1 MLLFRAGVSLALMFG
16 ATPAWCG
23 DVPLPP
29 PRPAFEAAP
38 VAGPVPRLSDP
49 TPATAETPKSAG
61 VADAACE
68 RVRAGGHLEATPVAP
83 VAGAGGCGIAE
94 PVLLKAVMLADGTR
108 VPLQPPALMRCDLA
122 EVLGEWMRDDVA
134 LLALAAGGGLAK
146 VLDADAYACRGR
158 NQVAGARLSEHGRG
172 NAFDFTG
179 VVLRDG
185 RTLTVG
191 AGSAAMAAWRATA
204 CARFTTVLGPG
215 SDGFHES
222 HLHVDLEARRHG
234 GRICQ

>member
-1 MLLFRAGVSLALMFG
+1 MAFVFGVA
-16 ATPAWCG
+16 PAWCG
-23 DVPLPP
+23 DAPLPP
-29 PRPAFEAAP
+29 ARPAFAAAP
-38 VAGPVPRLSDP
+38 VPEPVPRPSDL
-49 TPATAETPKSAG
+49 TPAPAETPKTAE

-68 RVRAGGHLEATPVAP
+68 RVRLGGHVEATPVAP
-83 VAGAGGCGIAE
+83 VVGEGECGIAA
-94 PVLLKAVMLADGTR
+94 PVLLKTIVLDDGTR

-122 EVLGEWMRDDVA
+122 EVLGEWLRDDVE

-146 VLDADAYACRGR
+146 ILDADAYACRGR
-158 NQVAGARLSEHGRG
+158 NQIAGARLSEHGKG

-185 RTLTVG
+185 RTLAV
-191 AGSAAMAAWRATA
+191 SAAATAMAAWTATA
-204 CARFTTVLGPG
+204 CARFATVLGPG

>member
-1 MLLFRAGVSLALMFG
+1 MLLFRAGVSLALLFG
-16 ATPAWCG
+16 AIPAWCG
-23 DVPLPP
+23 DAPLPP
-29 PRPAFEAAP
+29 PRPGFEAAP
-38 VAGPVPRLSDP
+38 VPEPVPRPSDL
-49 TPATAETPKSAG
+49 TPAAAETPTTAEL
-61 VADAACE
+61 ADAACE
-68 RVRAGGHLEATPVAP
+68 RVRLGGHIEATPVAP
-83 VAGAGGCGIAE
+83 VTGEGECGIVA
-94 PVLLKAVMLADGTR
+94 PVMFKAIVLADGTR

-122 EVLGEWMRDDVA
+122 EVFGEWVRDDVA
-134 LLALAAGGGLAK
+134 LLAVAAGGGLAK
-146 VLDADAYACRGR
+146 VLGADAYACRGR

-179 VVLRDG
+179 IVLRDG
-185 RTLTVG
+185 RMQTVG
-191 AGSAAMAAWRATA
+191 SGSATMAAWRATA

>member
-1 MLLFRAGVSLALMFG
+1 MLRSRAGFALLTMFC
-16 ATPAWCG
+16 AAAPARCE
-23 DVPLPP
+23 DAPVPP
-29 PRPAFEAAP
+29 PRPAFGAP
-38 VAGPVPRLSDP
+38 PAPEPVPRPVGLE
-49 TPATAETPKSAG
+49 PAPAE

-68 RVRAGGHLEATPVAP
+68 RVRAGGHVEAPPAAP
-83 VAGAGGCGIAE
+83 VVGEGACGIAA
-94 PVLLKAVMLADGTR
+94 PVLLKAIVLADGTR

-122 EVLGEWMRDDVA
+122 EAVGEWVREDVA
-134 LLALAAGGGLAK
+134 PLATAAGGGLAK
-146 VLDADAYACRGR
+146 ILDADAYACRGR
-158 NQVAGARLSEHGRG
+158 NQIAGARLSEHGKG

-185 RTLTVG
+185 RTLAVS
-191 AGSAAMAAWRATA
+191 AAAAAMAAWTATA
-204 CARFTTVLGPG
+204 CARFATVLGPG